1 MLSKQDLAEYATHAA
16 TNPKAVAAVSTMTSG
31 VGLSTAIGWLE
42 KGIGVAASA
51 AGLTLALLM
60 VRKVMLESAKL
71 KIEIEALSKDGKG

>member
-1 MLSKQDLAEYATHAA
+1 MLSKEELTQFATDAA
-16 TNPKAVAAVSTMTSG
+16 TNPKAVAAVSTATSG

-71 KIEIEALSKDGKG
+71 KIEIEKLNKADNQ

>member
-1 MLSKQDLAEYATHAA
+1 MLSKEDLAQFAADAA
-16 TNPKAVAAVSTMTSG
+16 TNPKAVAAVSTATSG

-51 AGLTLALLM
+51 AGLTLALMM

-71 KIEIEALSKDGKG
+71 KIELEAMSRKED

>member
-1 MLSKQDLAEYATHAA
+1 MSLKQDLTQFATDAA
-16 TNPKAVAAVSTMTSG
+16 TNPKTVVAVSTATSG
-31 VGLSTAIGWLE
+31 IGLSTAIGWLE

-71 KIEIEALSKDGKG
+71 KIEIEALNKDND